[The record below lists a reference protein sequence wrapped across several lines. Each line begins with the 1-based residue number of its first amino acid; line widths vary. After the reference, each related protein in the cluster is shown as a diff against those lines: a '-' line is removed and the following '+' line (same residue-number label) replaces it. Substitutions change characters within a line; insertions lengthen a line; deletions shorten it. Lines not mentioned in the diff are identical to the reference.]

1 MSEREILVDKRR
13 MTYEGLFSVADLY
26 SLIDEYFEEK
36 GYDKHEKKNIE
47 RVTPNGKDIEIEV
60 EPWKKIT
67 DYAQSIIRV
76 RILMTGIKEVEVE
89 KDGVKI
95 KLNQGKVQLIFDA
108 IFETDYEHR
117 WEAKPVFH
125 FVRTIVDRYLYKTYT
140 NQYKGEVM
148 NDFNMLVYQIK
159 AFLNL
164 YRH

>member
-67 DYAQSIIRV
+67 RRASYA
-76 RILMTGIKEVEVE
+76 
-89 KDGVKI
+89 
-95 KLNQGKVQLIFDA
+95 
-108 IFETDYEHR
+108 
-117 WEAKPVFH
+117 
-125 FVRTIVDRYLYKTYT
+125 
-140 NQYKGEVM
+140 
-148 NDFNMLVYQIK
+148 
-159 AFLNL
+159 
-164 YRH
+164 